1 MLVERNALPK
11 AALKGAVAALAI
23 LSGQSAMAQ
32 IATGDEEA
40 GDETRVEDVIIVQ
53 ATRRDVPVE
62 ALPNTVRL
70 IDQSVINEQL
80 LISTNLADV
89 IGSQVPSFSPS
100 RQKLSG
106 AGESFRGREPLYLI
120 DGVPQSNPLR
130 NGSRDGFTIDPA
142 VIERIEILYGANAI
156 QGVGATGGVIN
167 YVTLSPAN
175 VEDWEFRVEAGVT
188 SSSDFDNDGFGYRG
202 AATALRDFGAVDLVA
217 SLSLET
223 RGAFYDAEGRRIGID
238 GTQGDIQDSQSLNLF
253 VKTGWNIDADTRLQF
268 TANVFELE
276 GDGDYVQVTGNRAA
290 GLPTSSVRGVQEGQP
305 PTNTVNTFSVDL
317 TRKNLLGG
325 TFTAQGFYREFESV
339 FGGGTF
345 GGFFNTGNE
354 PAGVQTFDQSSNI
367 SDKTGLKL
375 TYTNSDLPI
384 AGLTVTGGLDVLRDK
399 TFQELIQTERL
410 WVPEVEFESIAPF
423 IQFDQTFWDDRILIS
438 AGARQENAT
447 LKVDDFVTIFSSGS
461 TPVAGGEPDFSET
474 LFNIGGSVE
483 IFDGLT
489 AYAGFAEGFTMPDVG
504 RVLRAVNTPGQAVDS
519 LLSIDPIIADNTE
532 LGVSFE
538 RGGFTAN
545 ASYFWSES
553 EFGQRLFSNPQ
564 GIFEVRREPTE
575 IEGFEIAA
583 EYAFDNEIVIGANYA
598 SLEGRS
604 DQDDDGQVDEDL
616 NAENI
621 SPDRLNLFVS
631 ARPTDALFLRAQV
644 ANLFDRTFNDASTA
658 TDFEGYVLLDLSA
671 GYDFGARGRLDLG
684 LQNAFNEDYVTY
696 YSQAAPSAA
705 TNNTRFF
712 TGRGRTLT
720 LRWSNQF

>member
-1 MLVERNALPK
+1 MLANQNKLPK
-11 AALKGAVAALAI
+11 VALSGAIAAVAMI
-23 LSGQSAMAQ
+23 SGQSAMGQ
-32 IATGDEEA
+32 VATGEEDTA
-40 GDETRVEDVIIVQ
+40 DAMRVEEVVVQ
-53 ATRRDVPVE
+53 ATRRDLPVE

-70 IDQSVINEQL
+70 IDRAAINEQL

-89 IGSQVPSFSPS
+89 IGTQVPSFSPS

-167 YVTLSPAN
+167 YVTLSPAD
-175 VEDWEFRVEAGVT
+175 VDDWDLRVEAGLT
-188 SSSDFDNDGFGYRG
+188 ASGDLDGDGYGYRG

-217 SLSLET
+217 SLAVET
-223 RGAFYDAEGRRIGID
+223 RGAFYDAESRRIGVD
-238 GTQGDIQDSQSLNLF
+238 GTQGDIQDSQSQNFFL
-253 VKTGWNIDADTRLQF
+253 KTGWDIDGDTRLQV
-268 TANVFELE
+268 TANLFELE
-276 GDGDYVQVTGNRAA
+276 GDGDYVQVAGDRAS
-290 GLPTSSVRGVQEGQP
+290 GLPTSSRRGEQEGQP
-305 PTNTVNTFSVDL
+305 PTNTVNTFSMDL
-317 TRKNLLGG
+317 TRENLLGG

-345 GGFFNTGNE
+345 GGFFNTGTE
-354 PAGVQTFDQSSNI
+354 PAGVLTFDQSSNN

-375 TYTNSDLPI
+375 TYTNSELPVE
-384 AGLTVTGGLDVLRDK
+384 GLTVTGGLDVLRDK
-399 TFQELIQTERL
+399 TFQELIQTGRL

-423 IQFDQTFWDDRILIS
+423 IQFDQMFLNDRLLIS
-438 AGARQENAT
+438 AGARQENAK

-461 TPVAGGEPDFSET
+461 TQVAGGAPDFSEA
-474 LFNIGGSVE
+474 LFNLGGSFELV
-483 IFDGLT
+483 DGLT
-489 AYAGFAEGFTMPDVG
+489 AYAGYAEGFTMPDVG
-504 RVLRAVNTPGQAVDS
+504 RVLRAVNTPGQDVDT

-532 LGVSFE
+532 VGVSFE

-545 ASYFWSES
+545 ASYFWSKS

-575 IEGFEIAA
+575 IEGFEMAV
-583 EYAFDNEIVIGANYA
+583 EYAVSDELIIGANYA

-604 DQDDDGQVDEDL
+604 DQDGDGRVNEDL

-631 ARPTDALFLRAQV
+631 ARPTRALNLRAQV
-644 ANLFDRTFNDASTA
+644 SNLFDRTFNDASTA
-658 TDFEGYVLLDLSA
+658 TDFDGYTLIDLSA
-671 GYDFGARGRLDLG
+671 GYDFGKAGRFDLG
-684 LQNAFNEDYVTY
+684 LQNALNEDYVTY
-696 YSQAAPSAA
+696 YSQAAPSAV
-705 TNNTRFF
+705 TNNARFF
-712 TGRGRTLT
+712 KGRGRTLT
-720 LRWSNQF
+720 LRWSNRF